1 MFDNFEDF
9 LADPQEFSSSIR
21 QADFNTHNW
30 SHHELIKSIQAIGK
44 DLYGSIFDIQRAS
57 VLNNNKTVL
66 GLDGEPISFPIPA
79 QHKVSQLAEEKGIF
93 KKFKRELDLLSFNLN
108 EYKFHLQGGLDLHFI
123 VCCQLYDNV
132 INENNLQLRKGPGSN
147 FFGNNYK
154 DFIDFYKFGVSP
166 FGLSNQEFKN
176 RITTIS
182 QLNNAFFH
190 IRENVHF
197 FLFAILS
204 RDDLKNHP
212 FLMQYDGR
220 NFFEP
225 FHFNRGIVPYYT
237 YSEMIVPAFENF
249 ISDQYI
255 HQYYKCNDHIENFI
269 RHKLELPLKNESWIN
284 EKLLFVKLRDQFNS
298 IHTYHQVRF
307 KWLGRQSIDIYISHK
322 RVAIEFQGIQHNQA
336 VGFFGGEL
344 AFEKSKSRDDKK
356 KKLCLTNGVSL
367 IYVYPQ
373 YDFLELVNIINAIKE
388 DEIVFME
395 IGKY

>member
-9 LADPQEFSSSIR
+9 LAEPQEFSSSIR

-190 IRENVHF
+190 IRENVNF

-225 FHFNRGIVPYYT
+225 FHFNRGIVPYHT

-284 EKLLFVKLRDQFNS
+284 EKLLFVKLRDQFKS

-344 AFEKSKSRDDKK
+344 AFEKTKSRDDKK
-356 KKLCLTNGVSL
+356 KKLCLTNGDRKSV
-367 IYVYPQ
+367 V
-373 YDFLELVNIINAIKE
+373 
-388 DEIVFME
+388 
-395 IGKY
+395 